1 MNNPEMDEPDKSNWI
16 RSALAQHE
24 VSLLRYAVSITG
36 DPERARDVVQDT
48 FLRLWSEDPVRLNGC
63 LAEWLFTVCRHRA
76 IDVQRKENRM
86 TALTDIDLE
95 TCASQEPDPAK
106 AAEQSESANDVL
118 RLLDALPS
126 NQREVIR
133 LKFQNDLSYQEISR
147 VTNLTVTNVGFL
159 LHTGLKTLRARLKA
173 EDCQPLSPNTP

>member
-1 MNNPEMDEPDKSNWI
+1 MEEPDKSEWI

-24 VSLLRYAVSITG
+24 SSLLRYAVSITG
-36 DPERARDVVQDT
+36 DPDRARDVVQDT

-95 TCASQEPDPAK
+95 TRASAEPDPAQ
-106 AAEQSESANDVL
+106 AAEQSESTGAVL
-118 RLLDALPS
+118 RLLDTLPP

-133 LKFQNDLSYQEISR
+133 LKFQNGLSYQEISR
-147 VTNLTVTNVGFL
+147 ITSLTVTNVGFL
-159 LHTGLKTLRARLKA
+159 LHTGLKTLRARLQS
-173 EDCQPLSPNTP
+173 ETRQPLAPKTP

>member
-1 MNNPEMDEPDKSNWI
+1 MEETDKSDWI

-24 VSLLRYAVSITG
+24 GSLLRYAVSITG
-36 DPERARDVVQDT
+36 DPDRARDVVQDT

-95 TCASQEPDPAK
+95 TRASAEPDPAQ
-106 AAEQSESANDVL
+106 AAEQSESTGAVL
-118 RLLDALPS
+118 RLLDTLPP

-133 LKFQNDLSYQEISR
+133 LKFQNGLSYQEISR
-147 VTNLTVTNVGFL
+147 ITSLTVTNVGFL
-159 LHTGLKTLRARLKA
+159 LHTGLKTLRARLQS
-173 EDCQPLSPNTP
+173 ETRQPLAPKTP

>member
-1 MNNPEMDEPDKSNWI
+1 MEEPDKSEWI

-24 VSLLRYAVSITG
+24 SSLLRYAVSITG
-36 DPERARDVVQDT
+36 DPDRARDVVQDT

-86 TALTDIDLE
+86 TALTDIDME
-95 TCASQEPDPAK
+95 TRASQEPDPAQ
-106 AAEQSESANDVL
+106 AAEQSESTGAVL
-118 RLLDALPS
+118 RLLDTLPP

-133 LKFQNDLSYQEISR
+133 LKFQSGLSYQEISR
-147 VTNLTVTNVGFL
+147 ITSLTVTNVGFL
-159 LHTGLKTLRARLKA
+159 LHTGLKTLRARLQSEA
-173 EDCQPLSPNTP
+173 RQPLAPRTP

>member
-1 MNNPEMDEPDKSNWI
+1 MEETDKSDWI

-24 VSLLRYAVSITG
+24 GSLLRYAVSITG
-36 DPERARDVVQDT
+36 DPDRARDVVQDT

-95 TCASQEPDPAK
+95 TRASAEPDPAQ
-106 AAEQSESANDVL
+106 AAEQSESTGAVL
-118 RLLDALPS
+118 RLLDTLPP

-133 LKFQNDLSYQEISR
+133 LKFQNGLSYQEISR
-147 VTNLTVTNVGFL
+147 ITSLTVTNVGFL
-159 LHTGLKTLRARLKA
+159 LHTGLKTLRARLQS
-173 EDCQPLSPNTP
+173 ETRQPLAPRTP

>member
-1 MNNPEMDEPDKSNWI
+1 MEATDKSDWI

-24 VSLLRYAVSITG
+24 GSLLRYALSITG
-36 DPERARDVVQDT
+36 DPDRARDVVQDT

-63 LAEWLFTVCRHRA
+63 LVEWLFTVCRHRA

-95 TCASQEPDPAK
+95 TRASAEPDPAQ
-106 AAEQSESANDVL
+106 AAEQSESTGAVL
-118 RLLDALPS
+118 RLLDTLPP

-133 LKFQNDLSYQEISR
+133 LKFQNGLSYQEISR
-147 VTNLTVTNVGFL
+147 VTSLTVTNVGFL
-159 LHTGLKTLRARLKA
+159 LHTGLKTLRAKLQSETR
-173 EDCQPLSPNTP
+173 QPLAPRTP